1 MNVYTPV
8 VTQQGINAAVSALE
22 QGVKIQIGHIA
33 VGDSGYTPDR
43 NQTALKSPKNTAPVS
58 GAEVVGNGQFHVTA
72 EFTDDK
78 QYAVKEVGFYLNDHA
93 DESQRTL
100 FAVWSHP
107 ENVLFY
113 QTPIAKIVQGFD
125 LLLSAVPPDSLD
137 FNVTGDLSL
146 YYADEFA
153 AMTIAQV
160 QMATAQV
167 QSNHRQ
173 IQFNERLLAVGA

>member
-8 VTQQGINAAVSALE
+8 VTQEGINAAVSALE

-43 NQTALKSPKNTAPVS
+43 NQTALKSQKNTAPVS

-78 QYAVKEVGFYLNDHA
+78 QYAVKEVGFFLNDHA

-146 YYADEFA
+146 FYADDFA
-153 AMTIAQV
+153 AMTIAQT
-160 QMATAQV
+160 QMATAQIE
-167 QSNHRQ
+167 SNLRQ
-173 IQFNERLLAVGA
+173 IKFNERLLSLGG